1 MSEYRVTS
9 NLRPAGYQVMIK
21 AGQHQYLADEPT
33 PAGTDAGP
41 NPVQYLIGAL
51 NGCLT
56 ISAKALAKKHGINL
70 RDVRITSHGTVD
82 KLGGGRTAVTA
93 IDTTVDFDCDLNDQE
108 KQDLLDNTLR
118 VCTVHESLSGS
129 IKMNIH
135 LA

>member
-1 MSEYRVTS
+1 MSEYKITS
-9 NLRPAGYQVMIK
+9 NMRPAGYQVMIK

-56 ISAKALAKKHGINL
+56 ISAKALAKKHQIDL
-70 RDVRITSHGTVD
+70 QDVKVTSTGTVSN
-82 KLGGGRTAVTA
+82 LGGGRTAVTS
-93 IDTTVDFDCDLNDQE
+93 IDTTIDFVGDLTDEQ
-108 KQDLLDNTLR
+108 KQDLLKNTLR
-118 VCTVHESLSGS
+118 VCTIHESLTGGV
-129 IKMNIH
+129 KMNVK